1 MWCPIKFAKPTHT
14 SQLISCP
21 SLFVL
26 SLSHSDYSPA
36 FMAPVHVPFPSPP
49 SFHFNHLPSHSLS
62 FLSSSHFLFHST
74 TFHPPD
80 SFFYSPIRSRPFT
93 PVIFLSHAFSH
104 FAPFCNSSSETRQ
117 PMRTKSVLSK
127 PGPPTDWTNR
137 PENSPLNP
145 PQQKKNVPA
154 PQLHY
159 CMQSVRNVRRR
170 LSHYG
175 FDVAPLWSLSPPVLS
190 SLFCLFLWVSHL
202 FSFIF
207 TGFLSHRKK
216 TETNTYWEKYDQDFA
231 GGASHT
237 CECASRDYQKREK
250 ANYRVILMQ
259 SCRVHDDT
267 IPPSQRD
274 LHILRTT
281 TQTRKSND
289 WPVIEWLCQVL
300 LV

>member
-26 SLSHSDYSPA
+26 PLSLWLFPPNSPA

-49 SFHFNHLPSHSLS
+49 SFHFNHLPSRSLS

-80 SFFYSPIRSRPFT
+80 SFFYSPIRSLQFT

-104 FAPFCNSSSETRQ
+104 FAPFVI
-117 PMRTKSVLSK
+117 PAV
-127 PGPPTDWTNR
+127 R
-137 PENSPLNP
+137 PDSRWEQNQCCQNQAHPLTEQTGLKIAP
-145 PQQKKNVPA
+145 LTPRSRKNVPA

-159 CMQSVRNVRRR
+159 CMQSVRNVRCR

-190 SLFCLFLWVSHL
+190 SLFCLFCENRIFSVL
-202 FSFIF
+202 FSLAFLV
-207 TGFLSHRKK
+207 TGKNRNK
-216 TETNTYWEKYDQDFA
+216 
-231 GGASHT
+231 
-237 CECASRDYQKREK
+237 
-250 ANYRVILMQ
+250 
-259 SCRVHDDT
+259 
-267 IPPSQRD
+267 
-274 LHILRTT
+274 HILR
-281 TQTRKSND
+281 KI
-289 WPVIEWLCQVL
+289 WPGLCGGCQSHLWVRQSWLSEARESQL
-300 LV
+300 